1 MAPRPP
7 VRRLLLL
14 PLLVLACS
22 PVAARRGDTVIM
34 ASGADLQSPNPLL
47 TVHPL
52 ARQVQRYVL
61 LVTLVRY
68 DSALAPEPYLARRL
82 GGRPGALRQRARPG
96 AVPGAALGLVAG
108 QHRAHPASLRRPPLA
123 RRRAHHRP
131 RRRLDPDRK
140 SVV

>member
-22 PVAARRGDTVIM
+22 PVAARRGGEVIM

-68 DSALAPEPYLARRL
+68 DSALAPEPYLARRWDWSRDSTAL
-82 GGRPGALRQRARPG
+82 TLHLFAEIGR
-96 AVPGAALGLVAG
+96 
-108 QHRAHPASLRRPPLA
+108 ASCRER
-123 RRRAHHRP
+123 
-131 RRRLDPDRK
+131 
-140 SVV
+140 V